1 MMQSFA
7 FQLGVIGAGKMGGA
21 LIRALIGRGEVQPDQ
36 VIAADVFPTA
46 REALANA
53 CPGVT
58 VVADLQEAVA
68 QSAVLVIAIKPQDFE
83 KSLTPAK
90 GSFPAGQLVVSI
102 MAGVPL
108 RRIAA
113 AVGEDVPVIRVM
125 PNIVCEVAEGAFGYA
140 ANEHVTGEQKA
151 LLDEW
156 LNLIGAA
163 EELKEELLDAVTG
176 LSGSGPA
183 FAALFIEALAGG
195 GVAAGLPRKGAQ
207 RLAAQTVLGSAK
219 WVLECDG
226 PAVLKDMVCSPA
238 GTTIAGV
245 RALEAGGVRA
255 AAIDAVVAATQR
267 SRELGK

>member
-1 MMQSFA
+1 MESFA

-36 VIAADVFPTA
+36 VIAADVMPMA
-46 REALANA
+46 REAIANA

-58 VVADLQEAVA
+58 VVADLAEVVA
-68 QSAVLVIAIKPQDFE
+68 KSAVLVIAVKPQDFE
-83 KSLTPAK
+83 KALAPMK
-90 GSFPAGQLVVSI
+90 GSFPRGQLVVSI

-108 RRIAA
+108 SKVA
-113 AVGEDVPVIRVM
+113 AVVGEGVAVIRVM

-140 ANEHVTGEQKA
+140 ANEYVTGEQKA

-163 EELKEELLDAVTG
+163 EELREELLDAVTG

-183 FAALFIEALAGG
+183 FVALFLEALADG
-195 GVAAGLPRKGAQ
+195 GVAAGLPRNVAQ
-207 RLAAQTVLGSAK
+207 RLAAQTTLGAAK
-219 WVLECDG
+219 WVLEREG
-226 PAVLKDMVCSPA
+226 PAALKDMVCSPA

-245 RALEAGGVRA
+245 RALEKGGLRSAV
-255 AAIDAVVAATQR
+255 IEAVVAAAQR
-267 SRELGK
+267 SRELGQ

>member
-1 MMQSFA
+1 MQSFV

-21 LIRALIGRGEVQPDQ
+21 LIRALIARGEVQPDQ
-36 VIAADVFPTA
+36 VIAADVVPMA
-46 REALANA
+46 REAIANA

-58 VVADLQEAVA
+58 VVADLAEAVA
-68 QSAVLVIAIKPQDFE
+68 KSAVLVVAVKPQDFE
-83 KSLTPAK
+83 KALAPMK
-90 GSFPAGQLVVSI
+90 GSFPQGQLVVSI

-108 RRIAA
+108 SRIAA
-113 AVGEDVPVIRVM
+113 VVGEGVPVVRVM

-140 ANEHVTGEQKA
+140 ANEHVNGAQKA

-163 EELKEELLDAVTG
+163 EELKEDLLDAVTG

-183 FAALFIEALAGG
+183 FVALFIEALADG
-195 GVAAGLPRKGAQ
+195 GVAAGLPRKVAQ
-207 RLAAQTVLGSAK
+207 RLAAQTALGAAK

-226 PAVLKDMVCSPA
+226 PAALKDMVCSPA

-245 RALEAGGVRA
+245 RALEAGGLRSA
-255 AAIDAVVAATQR
+255 TIEAVVAAAQR